1 MGIRPLR
8 ADEVAALVDDLWLPF
23 AAEMGDVDDYDALA
37 EDVDARA
44 EALDYRTEQVDAEG
58 VQTFVAVAD
67 GESSS
72 GSETGPDSA
81 EGSLR
86 GYVTVAASESPPVF
100 ARGSVAK
107 VKDLYVAPPA
117 RGEGVGTALLE
128 RAHEWGRDRGCERA
142 ALSVH
147 ADNDAARSC
156 YESMGYETRY
166 LKLDRPL

>member
-1 MGIRPLR
+1 MQIRPLR
-8 ADEVAALVDDLWLPF
+8 ADEVDALVDDLWLPF
-23 AAEMGDVDDYDALA
+23 AEEMGDIDDHDALA
-37 EDVDARA
+37 EDADVRA
-44 EALDYRTEQVDAEG
+44 EALDYRTEQVEAEN
-58 VQTFVAVAD
+58 TRMFVAVAAA
-67 GESSS
+67 GAES
-72 GSETGPDSA
+72 DSA
-81 EGSLR
+81 ERSLR
-86 GYVTVAASESPPVF
+86 GYVTVADADSPPVF

-107 VKDLYVAPPA
+107 VKELYVAPEA
-117 RGEGVGTALLE
+117 RGEGVGTELLE